1 MDSHLLVSRIKD
13 AVRIS
18 DTSATPKFV
27 GFLRPEE
34 VAEIL
39 SVCRLQEVRHSFFG
53 GYADAERVF
62 FGAFPEWCDGG
73 EEYFPISA
81 LTFTYRSAAQLSHRN
96 FLGTF
101 MSLGITRETVGDIL
115 IEKGRAVAFFSSEI
129 TDFVK
134 SQITKISGE
143 GVTISEGFTLPLPG
157 MTGFSEFTDTV
168 ASPRLDCV
176 VASLIGGSRAKATEL
191 IEQKLVLIN
200 SVCCDKAVKSV
211 KSGDSITVRSKGK
224 FIIDSIDGKTKKDR
238 LILKAKKYI

>member
-1 MDSHLLVSRIKD
+1 MDQHLLASRIND
-13 AVRIS
+13 AIRIC

-34 VAEIL
+34 VAEITTA
-39 SVCRLQEVRHSFFG
+39 CRLQGCKYSFFG
-53 GYADAERVF
+53 GYADAERVY
-62 FGAFPEWCDGG
+62 FGAFPDWCDGG

-81 LTFTYRSAAQLSHRN
+81 LTFTFRESEQLSHRN

-115 IEKGRAVAFFSSEI
+115 IEKGRAVAFFSSDI
-129 TDFVK
+129 VGFVK
-134 SQITKISGE
+134 NQITKISGA
-143 GVTISEGFTLPLPG
+143 GVTVSEGFALPLPG

-168 ASPRLDCV
+168 ASARLDCV
-176 VASLIGGSRAKATEL
+176 VASLICGSRSRACEL
-191 IEQKLVLIN
+191 IEQKLVLVN
-200 SVCCDKAVKSV
+200 SVCCDRPVKTV
-211 KSGDSITVRSKGK
+211 KSGDTVTVRSKGK